1 MATQVLPPYLTATTA
16 TVTVNGVVQTQ
27 IETVLVTS
35 GVYLSLPII
44 SMALIKVSLAMIC
57 ILLC

>member
-35 GVYLSLPII
+35 GVYLSPP
-44 SMALIKVSLAMIC
+44 
-57 ILLC
+57 